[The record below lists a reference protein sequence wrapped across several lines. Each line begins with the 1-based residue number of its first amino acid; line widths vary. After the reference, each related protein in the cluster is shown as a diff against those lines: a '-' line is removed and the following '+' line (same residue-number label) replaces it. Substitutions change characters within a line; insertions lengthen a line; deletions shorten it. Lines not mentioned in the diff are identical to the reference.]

1 MSRLQSFVTHL
12 FCPNQLSAL
21 TADSIDGCSMEFKSR
36 LHSCFDLSEGER
48 ERVRKASERASESLG
63 EQGEEREKREQRENE
78 QRERKEREER
88 VKRERGKGKGGENES
103 VMHKNSQHRPS

>member
-63 EQGEEREKREQRENE
+63 EQGAERERKESRERMNKEREKRE
-78 QRERKEREER
+78 
-88 VKRERGKGKGGENES
+88 KRE
-103 VMHKNSQHRPS
+103 